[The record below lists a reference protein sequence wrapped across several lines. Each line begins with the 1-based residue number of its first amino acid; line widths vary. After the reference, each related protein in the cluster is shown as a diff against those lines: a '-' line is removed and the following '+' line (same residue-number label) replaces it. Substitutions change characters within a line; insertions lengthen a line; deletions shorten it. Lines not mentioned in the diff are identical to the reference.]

1 VSVAVVLPA
10 LNAARTLERTVHGIP
25 ADAAQ
30 HLILVDDGSTD
41 GTVALARSMG
51 LAVHEHPE
59 RRGYGGNQKSCYRLA
74 LETDADV
81 VVMLHPDFQ
90 YDPGLVPSLVE
101 GVRQGAGLV
110 LASRFLSGQPLR
122 DGMPVHKYLANRAL
136 TGVSN
141 GLLRLGLSEHH
152 TGYRAYSRDLL
163 QAVPWQHNRDDF
175 VFDAQLLAQAVHF
188 GFSVGE
194 VGCPTRYADDS
205 SSIDLANSVIYG
217 VGVLETA
224 VRYRLHGRGWLR
236 SPIFGP

>member
-1 VSVAVVLPA
+1 MLPA
-10 LNAARTLERTVHGIP
+10 LNAARTLARTVQGIP

-41 GTVALARSMG
+41 GTADLARSMG
-51 LAVHEHPE
+51 LTVHEHPA

-74 LETDADV
+74 LETDAQV

-90 YDPGLVPSLVE
+90 YDPGLVPNLVQR
-101 GVRQGAGLV
+101 VQQGAGLV

-122 DGMPVHKYLANRAL
+122 DGMPLHKFVANRAL
-136 TGVSN
+136 TQVSN
-141 GLLRLGLSEHH
+141 AALRLGLSEHH
-152 TGYRAYSRDLL
+152 TGYRAYSRALL
-163 QAVPWQHNRDDF
+163 QTVPWRHNRDDF

-188 GFSVGE
+188 GFRVDE

-205 SSIDLANSVIYG
+205 SSIDLGNSVVYG

-224 VRYRLHGRGWLR
+224 ARFRLHGRGWLR
-236 SPIFGP
+236 SEIFGP